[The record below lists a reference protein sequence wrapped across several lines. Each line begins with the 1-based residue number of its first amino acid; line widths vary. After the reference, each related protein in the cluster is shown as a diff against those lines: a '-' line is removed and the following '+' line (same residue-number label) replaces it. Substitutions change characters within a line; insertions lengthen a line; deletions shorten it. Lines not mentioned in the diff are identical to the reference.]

1 MIRLKRLL
9 TIALVISLLSVFAIS
24 SFGSMDRAVEVSGF
38 YFINGDGEAVN
49 TLAGGMTLKSGCH
62 LKGKST
68 VSQPFVLM
76 TMVYE
81 GGKLIQAVPF
91 EDTIAFDE
99 EKDPFNQLILPD
111 DVSNLRIVTYLWEDL
126 ETMAPLANPAVFGG
140 KETELY
146 ALTINGISVPLQA
159 GKTAYELKM
168 PYGKFEVPA
177 DNAIKAI
184 GKDMSQKTA
193 IINTSEFPG
202 TVIVNTTAHDG
213 TTKQYSVELK
223 KEEPQQ
229 ITVTASAAAYKIDRL
244 TSTTYYPSLP
254 SKNSLL
260 LRTTGP
266 NFGGS
271 STALYFQFVLSDFP
285 ENAVLESGTMDFWA
299 KYDTGKNPNELQ
311 AFLCTGEDWSNR
323 EIADVS
329 AHNSDSL
336 SVQADGTP
344 GTVTVDSN
352 DYVKKTMHLDIAQ
365 LDGRTEIVVM
375 LRMIYPGA
383 DSRDYI
389 DLNSAHQPTL
399 TLNYYVPATAE

>member
-24 SFGSMDRAVEVSGF
+24 SFGSMDRAVEVSDF

-49 TLAGGMTLKSGCH
+49 TLVGGMTLKSGCH

-99 EKDPFNQLILPD
+99 EKDPFNQLLLPD
-111 DVSNLRIVTYLWEDL
+111 DVSNLRIVTYLWENL
-126 ETMAPLANPAVFGG
+126 ESMEPLANPAEFGG

-177 DNAIKAI
+177 DNAIQAI
-184 GKDMSQKTA
+184 GKDMNQKTA

-202 TVIVNTTAHDG
+202 TVIVNTAAHDG
-213 TTKQYSVELK
+213 TTKQYSIELK

-229 ITVTASAAAYKIDRL
+229 ITVTASAAAYKMDRL
-244 TSTTYYPSLP
+244 TSTTYYSPLSG
-254 SKNSLL
+254 SLL

-299 KYDTGKNPNELQ
+299 KYETGNNPNEIQ

-323 EIADVS
+323 NSTDVS

-336 SVQADGTP
+336 SVKTDGTP
-344 GTVTVDSN
+344 ETVTVDST
-352 DYVKKTMHLDIAQ
+352 DYVKRTMHLDIAQ

-375 LRMIYPGA
+375 LRMIFPGV
-383 DSRDYI
+383 DSKDYI
-389 DLNSAHQPTL
+389 DLNSAHKPTL